1 MRQTKEK
8 IFFQINN
15 LIWCA
20 SNKVVMV
27 LSTEYYKIQYL
38 IKCGMNRFF
47 PAETD
52 ILRNFDGGATEID
65 SEVKCT
71 PSNSLLIATVWRA
84 ALAKF
89 N

>member
-1 MRQTKEK
+1 MNLIQMRQTKEK

-38 IKCGMNRFF
+38 IKCGMNRCLSF

-52 ILRNFDGGATEID
+52 LLRNFDGGATEID
-65 SEVKCT
+65 CEVKCMR
-71 PSNSLLIATVWRA
+71 PLG
-84 ALAKF
+84 KF